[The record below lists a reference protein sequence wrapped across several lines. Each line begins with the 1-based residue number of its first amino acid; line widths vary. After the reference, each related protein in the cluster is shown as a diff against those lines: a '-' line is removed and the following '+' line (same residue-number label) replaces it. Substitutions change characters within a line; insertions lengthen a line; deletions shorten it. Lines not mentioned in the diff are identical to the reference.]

1 MPCDE
6 LRCAEQVYLIT
17 KPAEQFNI
25 DIPHTQQLP
34 KIMPPQFSSKKI
46 ECEYHKN
53 TSVIIIYKGNDST
66 NISNSKCCDTNYN
79 SLPKFVFFYFS
90 FQ

>member
-53 TSVIIIYKGNDST
+53 TSVIIIYKGNVFVNKKVSQKGVKKVST
-66 NISNSKCCDTNYN
+66 FNT
-79 SLPKFVFFYFS
+79 
-90 FQ
+90 Q